1 MIFTDIVK
9 LSKMY
14 DEKIKYLSDRFEDL
28 EHMKYKV
35 TPILSN
41 MPKSKSAET
50 SKMESV
56 VCEQDNLREQIIELT
71 NKSAKVKR
79 RMFMALSEIDAYS
92 RHIIELRYLEGLKW
106 QEVSYKTN
114 KSKQWLQKV
123 CRNAIPILDK
133 SLNND

>member
-28 EHMKYKV
+28 EDMKYKA

-41 MPKSKSAET
+41 MPKARSAET

-133 SLNND
+133 SLNNE